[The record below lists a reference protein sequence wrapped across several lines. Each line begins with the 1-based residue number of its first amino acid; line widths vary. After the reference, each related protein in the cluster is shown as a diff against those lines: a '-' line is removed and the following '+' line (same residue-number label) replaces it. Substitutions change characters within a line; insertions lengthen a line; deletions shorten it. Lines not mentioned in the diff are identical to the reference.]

1 MCGGKVSHYL
11 LLGISL
17 STLILCVTVLYISMG
32 GRHKK
37 FVRKEKSKV
46 KLKAKKTVLT
56 KAKNVTDT
64 NFKVRKIVLRE
75 QLKTGVPELQTKR
88 KPNVRVCVLR
98 NFIDSDACHHIMH

>member
-1 MCGGKVSHYL
+1 
-11 LLGISL
+11 
-17 STLILCVTVLYISMG
+17 MG

-56 KAKNVTDT
+56 KAQNVTDT

-75 QLKTGVPELQTKR
+75 QLKNGVSEVQTKR
-88 KPNVRVCVLR
+88 KLNVRVRVFEEFCL
-98 NFIDSDACHHIMH
+98 F

>member
-1 MCGGKVSHYL
+1 
-11 LLGISL
+11 
-17 STLILCVTVLYISMG
+17 MG

-75 QLKTGVPELQTKR
+75 QLKTGDLEVQTKR
-88 KPNVRVCVLR
+88 KLDVRVCVLR
-98 NFIDSDACHHIMH
+98 NFIDSDAFNHILHLYDFSVDILY